1 MGAPVWCGAARVT
14 EIRRLRSALMLQHA
28 MRILTAHLLP
38 ALALGTALLTSLP
51 ARAADATVARG
62 LIVTL
67 KAPSD
72 GGRESPQ
79 ATRERLRAVAADAG
93 LGGAQAPMPVGP
105 GAHLLPFAAP
115 LTGTAVQ
122 DAERRVRL
130 NPQVASVEP
139 DVRLKRLATPND
151 PYYTDGI
158 QWHLRTPAQGGAA
171 ALNLPP
177 AWERTRGSAEQVV
190 AVVDSGALYGHPDLA
205 GKLLPGYDLISDL
218 DTSNDGDGRDPD
230 ASDPGDWITSSEAGS
245 GRYPLCPAE
254 DSSWHGSF
262 IAGEIAAATHNGV
275 GVAGVGWDTRVQPV
289 RVSGKCGAWLSDVVE
304 GIRWAAG
311 LPVSGVPTNPT
322 PARVINVSFG
332 GSSSCN
338 SAYQTAID
346 DAGAAGSLVVVAAGN
361 ENGALTRPADC
372 AGVLAV
378 GAARQDGLKTYY
390 SSYGPNVG
398 IMAPGGPGA
407 ADTGPRLYSTSNA
420 GLRGPGE
427 HIYDSKDGTSFAS
440 PLAAGVAAL
449 MLSVNPALTPAQLIS
464 RIQSGAR
471 PFPSSAAYPTCRVG
485 MPASSACNCT
495 RETCGPGLLDAEG
508 ALRLALSP
516 SAVIAPIGSVPAGST
531 VTLDGRGSAAVAG
544 ASIASYQWSQV
555 SGSPVGI
562 RDAGAPVAS
571 VSLPDARG
579 DWVFRLLVTDTL
591 GRSAD
596 NYVTVSTYRDGDDD
610 EGGGATGL
618 AWGAGLWALALGA
631 LWHRRTRR
639 RTAATS

>member
-51 ARAADATVARG
+51 ARATDATVARG

-158 QWHLRTPAQGGAA
+158 QWHLRTPAEGGAA

-177 AWERTRGSAEQVV
+177 AWERTRGSAAQVV

-495 RETCGPGLLDAEG
+495 RETCGPGLLDADR
-508 ALRLALSP
+508 ALQLATSP

>member
-1 MGAPVWCGAARVT
+1 
-14 EIRRLRSALMLQHA
+14 
-28 MRILTAHLLP
+28 MRTHHSHLISV
-38 ALALGTALLTSLP
+38 LALGAALLASLP
-51 ARAADATVARG
+51 AQAADAMVARG

-67 KAPSD
+67 KAPAD

-79 ATRERLRAVAADAG
+79 ATRERLKAVAADAG
-93 LGGAQAPMPVGP
+93 LASAMAAVPVGP
-105 GAHLLPFAAP
+105 RAHLLPFAAP

-130 NPQVASVEP
+130 NPQVARVEP
-139 DVRLKRLATPND
+139 DVRLKRQAAPND

-158 QWHLRTPAQGGAA
+158 QWHLRTPAEGDAA
-171 ALNLPP
+171 AINLPP
-177 AWERTRGSAEQVV
+177 AWERTRGSAAAVV

-218 DTSNDGDGRDPD
+218 DTSNDGNGRDAD
-230 ASDPGDWITSSEAGS
+230 ASDPGDWISPSEANS
-245 GRYPLCPAE
+245 ARYPLCPAE

-262 IAGEIAAATHNGV
+262 IAGEIAAATNNGL
-275 GVAGVGWDTRVQPV
+275 GVAGVGWDTRVLPV
-289 RVSGKCGAWLSDVVE
+289 RVSGKCGAWLSDVVD

-311 LPVSGVPTNPT
+311 LPVSGVPANPT

-332 GSSSCN
+332 GSSSCTPT
-338 SAYQTAID
+338 YQNAID
-346 DAGAAGSLVVVAAGN
+346 DATAAGSLVVVAAGN
-361 ENGALTRPADC
+361 ENGPLTRPADC

-378 GAARQDGLKTYY
+378 GAVRHDGLKTYY

-407 ADTGPRLYSTSNA
+407 ADSGPRLYSTSNA
-420 GLRGPGE
+420 GKRGPAE
-427 HIYDSKDGTSFAS
+427 SIYDSKDGTSFAT

-449 MLSVNPALTPAQLIS
+449 MLSVNPALTPAQLVS

-471 PFPSSAAYPTCRVG
+471 PFPSSAAYPSCNVST
-485 MPASSACNCT
+485 PLNSACNCT
-495 RETCGPGLLDAEG
+495 RETCGPGLLDADR
-508 ALRLALSP
+508 ALQLATSP

-596 NYVTVSTYRDGDDD
+596 NYVTVSTFRQDDGK
-610 EGGGATGL
+610 GGGATGL
-618 AWGAGLWALALGA
+618 AWCAGLWALALLA
-631 LWHRRTRR
+631 LWRR
-639 RTAATS
+639 RAG

>member
-51 ARAADATVARG
+51 ARATDATVARG

-262 IAGEIAAATHNGV
+262 IAGEIAAATHNGL

-495 RETCGPGLLDAEG
+495 RETCGPGLLDADR
-508 ALRLALSP
+508 ALQLATSP

-579 DWVFRLLVTDTL
+579 DWVFRLLVTDSE
-591 GRSAD
+591 GRAAD
-596 NYVTVSTYRDGDDD
+596 NYVTVSTFGGDVD
-610 EGGGATGL
+610 EGGGTTGP

>member
-51 ARAADATVARG
+51 ARATDATVARG

-407 ADTGPRLYSTSNA
+407 ADSGPRLYSTSNA
-420 GLRGPGE
+420 GKRGPAE
-427 HIYDSKDGTSFAS
+427 SIYDSKDGTSFAT

-449 MLSVNPALTPAQLIS
+449 MLSVNPALTPAQLVS

-471 PFPSSAAYPTCRVG
+471 PFPSSAVYPSCNVST
-485 MPASSACNCT
+485 PLNSACNCT
-495 RETCGPGLLDAEG
+495 RETCGPGLLDADR
-508 ALRLALSP
+508 ALQLATSP

-596 NYVTVSTYRDGDDD
+596 NYVTVSTFRQDDGK
-610 EGGGATGL
+610 GGGATGL
-618 AWGAGLWALALGA
+618 AWGAGLWALALLA
-631 LWHRRTRR
+631 LWRR
-639 RTAATS
+639 RAG

>member
-51 ARAADATVARG
+51 ARATDATVARG

-262 IAGEIAAATHNGV
+262 IAGEIAAATHNGL

-495 RETCGPGLLDAEG
+495 RETCGPGLLDADR
-508 ALRLALSP
+508 ALQLATSP

-555 SGSPVGI
+555 SGSPIGI

-596 NYVTVSTYRDGDDD
+596 NYVTVSTFRQDDGK
-610 EGGGATGL
+610 GGGATGL
-618 AWGAGLWALALGA
+618 AWGAGLWALALLA
-631 LWHRRTRR
+631 LWRR
-639 RTAATS
+639 RAG

>member
-1 MGAPVWCGAARVT
+1 
-14 EIRRLRSALMLQHA
+14 
-28 MRILTAHLLP
+28 MRTHHSHLISV
-38 ALALGTALLTSLP
+38 LALGAALLASLS
-51 ARAADATVARG
+51 AQAADAMVARG

-67 KAPSD
+67 KAPAD

-79 ATRERLRAVAADAG
+79 ATRERLKAVAADAG
-93 LGGAQAPMPVGP
+93 LASATAPMPVGP
-105 GAHLLPFAAP
+105 RAHLLPFAAP
-115 LTGTAVQ
+115 LTGAAVQ
-122 DAERRVRL
+122 DAERRARL

-139 DVRLKRLATPND
+139 DVRLKRQAVPND

-158 QWHLRTPAQGGAA
+158 QWHLRTPAEGGAA

-177 AWERTRGSAEQVV
+177 AWERTRGSAAQVV
-190 AVVDSGALYGHPDLA
+190 AVVDSGALHGHPDLA

-218 DTSNDGDGRDPD
+218 DTSNDGNGRDAD
-230 ASDPGDWITSSEAGS
+230 ASDPGDWISPSEANS
-245 GRYPLCPAE
+245 ARYPLCPAE

-262 IAGEIAAATHNGV
+262 IAGEIAAATNNGL
-275 GVAGVGWDTRVQPV
+275 GVAGVGWDTRVLPV
-289 RVSGKCGAWLSDVVE
+289 RVSGKCGAWLSDVVD

-311 LPVSGVPTNPT
+311 LPVSGVPANPT

-332 GSSSCN
+332 GSSSCTPT
-338 SAYQTAID
+338 YQNAID
-346 DAGAAGSLVVVAAGN
+346 DATAAGSLVVVAAGN
-361 ENGALTRPADC
+361 ENGPLTRPADC

-378 GAARQDGLKTYY
+378 GAVRQDGLKTYY

-407 ADTGPRLYSTSNA
+407 ADSGPRLYSTSNA
-420 GLRGPGE
+420 GKRGPAE
-427 HIYDSKDGTSFAS
+427 HIYDGKDGTSFAA

-449 MLSVNPALTPAQLIS
+449 MLSVNPALTPAQLVS

-471 PFPSSAAYPTCRVG
+471 PFPSSAAYPSCN
-485 MPASSACNCT
+485 ASTPLNSACNCT
-495 RETCGPGLLDAEG
+495 RETCGPGLLDADR
-508 ALRLALSP
+508 ALQLATSP

-596 NYVTVSTYRDGDDD
+596 NYVTVSTFRQDDGK
-610 EGGGATGL
+610 GGGATGL
-618 AWGAGLWALALGA
+618 AWGAGLWALALLA
-631 LWHRRTRR
+631 LWRR
-639 RTAATS
+639 RAG

>member
-495 RETCGPGLLDAEG
+495 RETCGPGLLDADR
-508 ALRLALSP
+508 ALQLATSP

-579 DWVFRLLVTDTL
+579 DWVFRLLVTDSE
-591 GRSAD
+591 GRAAD
-596 NYVTVSTYRDGDDD
+596 NYVTVSTFGGDVD
-610 EGGGATGL
+610 EGGGTTGP

>member
-51 ARAADATVARG
+51 ARATDATVARG

-158 QWHLRTPAQGGAA
+158 QWHLRTPAEGGAA

-177 AWERTRGSAEQVV
+177 AWERTRGSAAQVV

-262 IAGEIAAATHNGV
+262 IAGEIAAATHNGL

-516 SAVIAPIGSVPAGST
+516 SAVIASIGSVPAGST

>member
-158 QWHLRTPAQGGAA
+158 QWHLRTPAEGGAA

-177 AWERTRGSAEQVV
+177 AWERTRGSAAQVV

-254 DSSWHGSF
+254 DNSWHGSF
-262 IAGEIAAATHNGV
+262 IAGEIAAATHNGL

>member
-1 MGAPVWCGAARVT
+1 
-14 EIRRLRSALMLQHA
+14 MLQHA

-51 ARAADATVARG
+51 ARATDATVARG

-495 RETCGPGLLDAEG
+495 RETCGPGLLDADR
-508 ALRLALSP
+508 ALQLATSP

-579 DWVFRLLVTDTL
+579 DWVFRLLVTDSE
-591 GRSAD
+591 GRAAD
-596 NYVTVSTYRDGDDD
+596 NYVTVSTFGGDVD
-610 EGGGATGL
+610 EGGGTTGP

>member
-1 MGAPVWCGAARVT
+1 
-14 EIRRLRSALMLQHA
+14 
-28 MRILTAHLLP
+28 MRTHHSHLISV
-38 ALALGTALLTSLP
+38 LALGAALLASLS
-51 ARAADATVARG
+51 AQAADAMVARG

-67 KAPSD
+67 KAPAD

-79 ATRERLRAVAADAG
+79 ATRERLKAVAADAG
-93 LGGAQAPMPVGP
+93 LASATAPMPVGP
-105 GAHLLPFAAP
+105 RAHLLPFAAP
-115 LTGTAVQ
+115 LTGAAVQ
-122 DAERRVRL
+122 DAERRARL

-139 DVRLKRLATPND
+139 DVRLKRQAVPND

-158 QWHLRTPAQGGAA
+158 QWHLRTPAEGGAA

-177 AWERTRGSAEQVV
+177 AWERTRGSAAQVV
-190 AVVDSGALYGHPDLA
+190 AVVDSGALHGHPDLA

-218 DTSNDGDGRDPD
+218 DTSNDGNGRDPD
-230 ASDPGDWITSSEAGS
+230 ASDPGDWISPSEAHS
-245 GRYPLCPAE
+245 ARYPLCPAE

-262 IAGEIAAATHNGV
+262 IAGEIAAATHNGL

-289 RVSGKCGAWLSDVVE
+289 RVSGKCGAWLSDVVD

-311 LPVSGVPTNPT
+311 LPVSGVPANPT

-332 GSSSCN
+332 GSSSCTPT
-338 SAYQTAID
+338 YQNAID
-346 DAGAAGSLVVVAAGN
+346 DAAAAGSLVVVAAGN
-361 ENGALTRPADC
+361 ENGPLTRPADC

-378 GAARQDGLKTYY
+378 GAVRQDGLKTYY
-390 SSYGPNVG
+390 SSHGPNVG

-420 GLRGPGE
+420 GKRGPAE
-427 HIYDSKDGTSFAS
+427 HIYDGKDGTSFAA

-449 MLSVNPALTPAQLIS
+449 MLSVNPALTPAQLVS

-471 PFPSSAAYPTCRVG
+471 PFPSGAAYPSCNVST
-485 MPASSACNCT
+485 PLNSACNCT
-495 RETCGPGLLDAEG
+495 RETCGPGLLDADR
-508 ALRLALSP
+508 ALQLATSP

-596 NYVTVSTYRDGDDD
+596 NYVTVSTFRQDDGK
-610 EGGGATGL
+610 GGGATGL
-618 AWGAGLWALALGA
+618 AWGAGLWALALLA
-631 LWHRRTRR
+631 LWRR
-639 RTAATS
+639 RAG

>member
-1 MGAPVWCGAARVT
+1 VWRGGVRVT
-14 EIRRLRSALMLQHA
+14 EIRRLPSALMLQHA

-72 GGRESPQ
+72 GARESPQ
-79 ATRERLRAVAADAG
+79 ATRERLRAVATDAG
-93 LGGAQAPMPVGP
+93 LGGTQAPMPVGP

-158 QWHLRTPAQGGAA
+158 QWHLRTPAEGGAA
-171 ALNLPP
+171 AINLPP
-177 AWERTRGSAEQVV
+177 AWERTRGSAAQVV

-262 IAGEIAAATHNGV
+262 IAGQIAAATNNGV
-275 GVAGVGWDTRVQPV
+275 GVAGVGWDTRVLPV

-398 IMAPGGPGA
+398 IMAPGGPGG
-407 ADTGPRLYSTSNA
+407 ADAGPRLYSTSNA

-427 HIYDSKDGTSFAS
+427 HSYDSKDGTSFAS

-531 VTLDGRGSAAVAG
+531 VTLDGSASAAVAG
-544 ASIASYQWSQV
+544 ARIVSYQWSQV
-555 SGSPVGI
+555 SGRPVGI
-562 RDAGAPVAS
+562 RDASAPVAS
-571 VSLPDARG
+571 VSLPDERG
-579 DWVFRLLVTDTL
+579 DWVFRLLVTDSE
-591 GRSAD
+591 GRAAD
-596 NYVTVSTYRDGDDD
+596 NYVTVSTFGGDED
-610 EGGGATGL
+610 EGGGTTGL

-631 LWHRRTRR
+631 LWHRRARR
-639 RTAATS
+639 RAAAAS

>member
-158 QWHLRTPAQGGAA
+158 QWHLRTPAEGGAA

-177 AWERTRGSAEQVV
+177 AWERTRGSAAQVV

-262 IAGEIAAATHNGV
+262 IAGEIAAATHNGL

-596 NYVTVSTYRDGDDD
+596 NYVTVSTFRQDDGK
-610 EGGGATGL
+610 GGGATGL
-618 AWGAGLWALALGA
+618 AWGAGLWALALLA
-631 LWHRRTRR
+631 LWRR
-639 RTAATS
+639 RAG

>member
-1 MGAPVWCGAARVT
+1 
-14 EIRRLRSALMLQHA
+14 

-51 ARAADATVARG
+51 ARATDATVARG

-289 RVSGKCGAWLSDVVE
+289 RVSGKCGAWLSDVVD

-495 RETCGPGLLDAEG
+495 RETCGPGLLDADR
-508 ALRLALSP
+508 ALQLATSP

-579 DWVFRLLVTDTL
+579 DWVFRLLVTDSE
-591 GRSAD
+591 GRAAD
-596 NYVTVSTYRDGDDD
+596 NYVTVSTFGGDVD
-610 EGGGATGL
+610 EGGGTTGP

>member
-1 MGAPVWCGAARVT
+1 
-14 EIRRLRSALMLQHA
+14 
-28 MRILTAHLLP
+28 MRTHHSHLIS
-38 ALALGTALLTSLP
+38 ALALGAALLASLS
-51 ARAADATVARG
+51 AQAADAMVARG

-67 KAPSD
+67 KAPAD

-79 ATRERLRAVAADAG
+79 ATRERLKAVAADAG
-93 LGGAQAPMPVGP
+93 LASATAPMPVGP
-105 GAHLLPFAAP
+105 RAHLLPFAAP

-130 NPQVASVEP
+130 NPQVARVEP
-139 DVRLKRLATPND
+139 DVRLKRQAAPND

-158 QWHLRTPAQGGAA
+158 QWHLRTPAEGDAA
-171 ALNLPP
+171 AINLPP
-177 AWERTRGSAEQVV
+177 AWERTRGSAAAVV

-218 DTSNDGDGRDPD
+218 DTSNDGNGRDPD
-230 ASDPGDWITSSEAGS
+230 ASDPGDWISPSEANS
-245 GRYPLCPAE
+245 ARYPLCPAE

-262 IAGEIAAATHNGV
+262 IAGEIAAATHNGL

-289 RVSGKCGAWLSDVVE
+289 RVSGKCGAWLSDVVD

-311 LPVSGVPTNPT
+311 LPVSGVPANPT

-332 GSSSCN
+332 GSSSCTPT
-338 SAYQTAID
+338 YQNAID
-346 DAGAAGSLVVVAAGN
+346 DAAAAGSLVVVAAGN
-361 ENGALTRPADC
+361 ENGPLTRPADC

-378 GAARQDGLKTYY
+378 GAVRQDGLKTYY

-420 GLRGPGE
+420 GKRGPAE
-427 HIYDSKDGTSFAS
+427 HIYDGKDGTSFAA

-449 MLSVNPALTPAQLIS
+449 MLSVNPALTPAQLVS

-471 PFPSSAAYPTCRVG
+471 PFPSSAAYPTCNVST
-485 MPASSACNCT
+485 PLNSACNCT
-495 RETCGPGLLDAEG
+495 RETCGPGLLDADR
-508 ALRLALSP
+508 ALQLATSP

-555 SGSPVGI
+555 SGSPIGI

-596 NYVTVSTYRDGDDD
+596 NYVTVSTFRQDDGK
-610 EGGGATGL
+610 GGGATGL
-618 AWGAGLWALALGA
+618 AWGAGLWALALLA
-631 LWHRRTRR
+631 LWRR
-639 RTAATS
+639 RAG

>member
-158 QWHLRTPAQGGAA
+158 QWHLRTPAEGGAA

-177 AWERTRGSAEQVV
+177 AWERTRGSAAQVV

-495 RETCGPGLLDAEG
+495 RETCGPGLLDADR
-508 ALRLALSP
+508 ALQLATSP

>member
-1 MGAPVWCGAARVT
+1 
-14 EIRRLRSALMLQHA
+14 
-28 MRILTAHLLP
+28 MRTHHSHLIS
-38 ALALGTALLTSLP
+38 ALALGAALLASLS
-51 ARAADATVARG
+51 AQAADAMVARG

-67 KAPSD
+67 KAPAD

-79 ATRERLRAVAADAG
+79 ATRERLKAVAADAG
-93 LGGAQAPMPVGP
+93 LASATAPMPVGP
-105 GAHLLPFAAP
+105 RAHLLPFAAP
-115 LTGTAVQ
+115 LTGAAVQ
-122 DAERRVRL
+122 DAERRARL

-139 DVRLKRLATPND
+139 DVRLKRQAVPND

-158 QWHLRTPAQGGAA
+158 QWHLRTPAEGGAA

-177 AWERTRGSAEQVV
+177 AWERTRGSAAQVV
-190 AVVDSGALYGHPDLA
+190 AVVDSGALHGHPDLA

-218 DTSNDGDGRDPD
+218 DTSNDGNGRDPD
-230 ASDPGDWITSSEAGS
+230 ASDPGDWISPSEANS
-245 GRYPLCPAE
+245 ARYPLCPAE

-262 IAGEIAAATHNGV
+262 IAGEIAAATHNGL

-289 RVSGKCGAWLSDVVE
+289 RVSGKCGAWLSDVVD

-311 LPVSGVPTNPT
+311 LPVSGVPANPT

-332 GSSSCN
+332 GSSSCTPT
-338 SAYQTAID
+338 YQNAID
-346 DAGAAGSLVVVAAGN
+346 DATAPATTPSASATGP
-361 ENGALTRPADC
+361 LTRPADC

-378 GAARQDGLKTYY
+378 GAVRQDGLKTYY
-390 SSYGPNVG
+390 SSHGPNVG

-420 GLRGPGE
+420 GKRGPAE
-427 HIYDSKDGTSFAS
+427 HIYDGKDGTSFAA

-449 MLSVNPALTPAQLIS
+449 MLSVNPALTPAQLVS

-471 PFPSSAAYPTCRVG
+471 PFPSSAAYPSCNVST
-485 MPASSACNCT
+485 PLNSACNCT
-495 RETCGPGLLDAEG
+495 RETCGPGLLDADR
-508 ALRLALSP
+508 ALQLATSP

-555 SGSPVGI
+555 SGSPIGI

-596 NYVTVSTYRDGDDD
+596 NYVTVSTFRQDDGK
-610 EGGGATGL
+610 GGGATGL
-618 AWGAGLWALALGA
+618 AWGAGLWALALLA
-631 LWHRRTRR
+631 LWRR
-639 RTAATS
+639 RAG

>member
-495 RETCGPGLLDAEG
+495 RETCGPGLLDADR
-508 ALRLALSP
+508 ALQLATSP

>member
-158 QWHLRTPAQGGAA
+158 QWHLRTPAEGGAA

-177 AWERTRGSAEQVV
+177 AWERTRGSAAQVV

>member
-1 MGAPVWCGAARVT
+1 
-14 EIRRLRSALMLQHA
+14 

-51 ARAADATVARG
+51 ARATDATVARG

-262 IAGEIAAATHNGV
+262 IAGEIAAATHNGL

-289 RVSGKCGAWLSDVVE
+289 RVSGKCGAWLSDVVD

-311 LPVSGVPTNPT
+311 LPVSGVPANPT

-332 GSSSCN
+332 GSSSCTPT
-338 SAYQTAID
+338 YQNAID
-346 DAGAAGSLVVVAAGN
+346 DAAAAGSLVVVAAGN
-361 ENGALTRPADC
+361 ENGPLTRPADC

-378 GAARQDGLKTYY
+378 GAVRQDGLKTYY

-495 RETCGPGLLDAEG
+495 RETCGPGLLDADR
-508 ALRLALSP
+508 ALQLATSP

-555 SGSPVGI
+555 SGSPIGI

-596 NYVTVSTYRDGDDD
+596 NYVTVSTFRQDDGK
-610 EGGGATGL
+610 GGGATGL
-618 AWGAGLWALALGA
+618 AWGAGLWALALLA
-631 LWHRRTRR
+631 LWRR
-639 RTAATS
+639 RAG

>member
-51 ARAADATVARG
+51 ARATDATVARG

-158 QWHLRTPAQGGAA
+158 QWHLRTPAEGGAA

-177 AWERTRGSAEQVV
+177 AWERTRGSAAQVV

-262 IAGEIAAATHNGV
+262 IAGEIAAATHNGL

-495 RETCGPGLLDAEG
+495 RETCGPGLLDADR
-508 ALRLALSP
+508 ALQLATSP

-579 DWVFRLLVTDTL
+579 DWVFRLLVTDSE
-591 GRSAD
+591 GRAAD
-596 NYVTVSTYRDGDDD
+596 NYVTVSTFGGDVD
-610 EGGGATGL
+610 EGGGTTGP

>member
-1 MGAPVWCGAARVT
+1 
-14 EIRRLRSALMLQHA
+14 

-51 ARAADATVARG
+51 ARATDATVARG

-495 RETCGPGLLDAEG
+495 RETCGPGLLDADR
-508 ALRLALSP
+508 ALQLATSP

-579 DWVFRLLVTDTL
+579 DWVFRLLVTDSE
-591 GRSAD
+591 GRAAD
-596 NYVTVSTYRDGDDD
+596 NYVTVSTFGGDVD
-610 EGGGATGL
+610 EGGGTTGP

>member
-51 ARAADATVARG
+51 ARATDATVARG

-158 QWHLRTPAQGGAA
+158 QWHLRTPAEGGAA

>member
-1 MGAPVWCGAARVT
+1 
-14 EIRRLRSALMLQHA
+14 
-28 MRILTAHLLP
+28 
-38 ALALGTALLTSLP
+38 
-51 ARAADATVARG
+51 
-62 LIVTL
+62 
-67 KAPSD
+67 
-72 GGRESPQ
+72 
-79 ATRERLRAVAADAG
+79 VAADAG

-495 RETCGPGLLDAEG
+495 RETCGPGLLDADR
-508 ALRLALSP
+508 ALQLATSP

-579 DWVFRLLVTDTL
+579 DWVFRLLVTDSE
-591 GRSAD
+591 GRAAD
-596 NYVTVSTYRDGDDD
+596 NYVTVSTFGGDVD
-610 EGGGATGL
+610 EGG
-618 AWGAGLWALALGA
+618 
-631 LWHRRTRR
+631 
-639 RTAATS
+639 

>member
-1 MGAPVWCGAARVT
+1 
-14 EIRRLRSALMLQHA
+14 
-28 MRILTAHLLP
+28 MRTHHSHLIS
-38 ALALGTALLTSLP
+38 ALALGAALLASLS
-51 ARAADATVARG
+51 AQAADAMVARG

-67 KAPSD
+67 KAPAD

-79 ATRERLRAVAADAG
+79 ATRERLKAVAADAG
-93 LGGAQAPMPVGP
+93 LASATAPMPVGP
-105 GAHLLPFAAP
+105 RAHLLPFAAP
-115 LTGTAVQ
+115 LTGAAVQ

-177 AWERTRGSAEQVV
+177 AWERTRGSAAQVV
-190 AVVDSGALYGHPDLA
+190 AVVDSGALHGHPDLA

-218 DTSNDGDGRDPD
+218 DTSNDGNGRDAD
-230 ASDPGDWITSSEAGS
+230 ASDPGDWISPSEANS
-245 GRYPLCPAE
+245 ARYPLCPAE

-262 IAGEIAAATHNGV
+262 IAGEIAAATHNGL

-289 RVSGKCGAWLSDVVE
+289 RVSGKCGAWLSDVVD

-311 LPVSGVPTNPT
+311 LPVSGVPANPT

-332 GSSSCN
+332 GSSSCTPT
-338 SAYQTAID
+338 YQNAID
-346 DAGAAGSLVVVAAGN
+346 DAAAAGSLVVVAAGN
-361 ENGALTRPADC
+361 ENGPLTRPADC

-378 GAARQDGLKTYY
+378 GAVRQDGLKTYY
-390 SSYGPNVG
+390 SSHGPNVG

-420 GLRGPGE
+420 GKRGPAE
-427 HIYDSKDGTSFAS
+427 HIYDGKDGTSFAA

-449 MLSVNPALTPAQLIS
+449 MLSVNPALTPAQLVS

-471 PFPSSAAYPTCRVG
+471 PFPSSAAYPTCNVST
-485 MPASSACNCT
+485 PLNSACNCT
-495 RETCGPGLLDAEG
+495 RETCGPGLLDADR
-508 ALRLALSP
+508 ALQLATSP

-618 AWGAGLWALALGA
+618 AWGAGLWALALLA
-631 LWHRRTRR
+631 LWRR
-639 RTAATS
+639 RAH